1 MIALVPALIGVEAGR
16 TLADALGNGY
26 RLAMIILA
34 ACCVVAAVVSGI
46 FVQDTR
52 TAGPRFA
59 PPAPFHGCALPDV
72 AIQGRALS
80 RTRRARPG
88 DAS

>member
-1 MIALVPALIGVEAGR
+1 M
-16 TLADALGNGY
+16 NGY
-26 RLAMIILA
+26 RPAMIILA
-34 ACCVVAAVVSGI
+34 ACCLVAAVVSAI

-72 AIQGRALS
+72 VAAEGRELS
-80 RTRRARPG
+80 RTAPAG
-88 DAS
+88 DVP